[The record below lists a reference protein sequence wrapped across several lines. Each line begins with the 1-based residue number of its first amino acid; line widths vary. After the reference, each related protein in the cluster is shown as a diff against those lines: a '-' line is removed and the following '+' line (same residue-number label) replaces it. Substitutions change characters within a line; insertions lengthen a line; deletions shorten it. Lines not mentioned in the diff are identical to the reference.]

1 MKISRLFGLLSIA
14 LLAFAGCHELGHVDG
29 LGDFGGLGGMGG
41 IGGNSDVIGEVQY
54 VDGRAREI
62 GILTDSGRTSVLTYD
77 NNTQVIY
84 RQKNYAVA
92 NLEKGDYVAARVQR
106 DRDGRSFT
114 DTITV
119 RETSQERG
127 YSSSGSGGGGRMD
140 RVEGRVEYVDS
151 RRGTFEMRDQRN
163 RLVVVQVA
171 FNAPRNVSD
180 RFNRLRNGDY
190 VRIEGRSVSSDR
202 FELENFL

>member
-1 MKISRLFGLLSIA
+1 MKISRLFGLLS
-14 LLAFAGCHELGHVDG
+14 LAFLPFAGCHELGHVGG
-29 LGDFGGLGGMGG
+29 LGDYGG
-41 IGGNSDVIGEVQY
+41 IDSSSDVVGEVAY
-54 VDGRAREI
+54 VDTRAREI
-62 GILTDSGRTSVLTYD
+62 EIRTDSGRTSVLSYD

-84 RQKNYAVA
+84 RQRNYAVS

-119 RETSQERG
+119 SETAQDRS
-127 YSSSGSGGGGRMD
+127 YSSGGGGGRMD